1 MYIYKIT
8 LKTLIINGTIGFLLM
23 ASNAQAAMKKWVDEN
38 GQVHYGD
45 RVPAKYLKKEHSTL
59 SEQGV
64 TIRTSKTLKTEKELS
79 EEEDRRLKKA
89 ADDKVRLIAAR
100 KKALRDRV
108 LLDTFTTENDLIIAR
123 DARSESIDS
132 QISLAETLI
141 KSDEAK
147 LEVVKKR
154 ISDIESSGREAPE
167 NLHKEVVSVSRALEN
182 HYAYV
187 EDKTNERVMLLK
199 TFDEDVKRFRE
210 LHKEKQ
216 KVREKLKQQQFLR
229 K

>member
-1 MYIYKIT
+1 MYIFKIT
-8 LKTLIINGTIGFLLM
+8 LKTIIISSTISLLLV

-45 RVPAKYLKKEHSTL
+45 RVPSKYLKKEHSTL

-79 EEEDRRLKKA
+79 DEEEARAKKA
-89 ADDKVRLIAAR
+89 AEDKINLIAAR

-108 LLDTFTTENDLIIAR
+108 LLDTFTTENDLVIAR
-123 DARSESIDS
+123 DARTESIDS

-147 LEVVKKR
+147 LKVVKQR
-154 ISDIESSGREAPE
+154 ISEIEASGRKAPE

-187 EDKTNERVMLLK
+187 EDKTNERVDLLK

-216 KVREKLKQQQFLR
+216 KVREKLKQQQQLR